1 MKQLFLYLNSSKW
14 FDQENNPVKLAELQ
28 IENCLEFCDP
38 KDLVFVT
45 NFPYS
50 HRGVEAM
57 VVSDDLFC
65 TFAKHASKINVIVH
79 LLEQGILDEL
89 TWCHDLDAYQLHP
102 FKVELEKD
110 IGLTSYEW
118 KPEWNMGSFFFKS
131 SALDFFKKVQERVY
145 AIRKHEEAAIL
156 SMPEDEVA
164 ARIQKMNVT
173 YNLGMR
179 KLGYL
184 IALAE
189 KPCKVVHFPVW
200 NKKVIEW
207 YRPILTDR
215 FLKLAY
221 EKFDA
226 LH

>member
-1 MKQLFLYLNSSKW
+1 MKQLFLYLNSRKW
-14 FDQENNPVKLAELQ
+14 FDQQNNPVELAELQ
-28 IENCLEFCDP
+28 IENCLEFTDP
-38 KDLVFVT
+38 KDITFVT

-57 VVSDDLFC
+57 VVPDELFC
-65 TFAKHASKINVIVH
+65 EFAVHASKMNVIVY

-102 FKVELEKD
+102 FTVELEKD

-118 KPEWNMGSFFFKS
+118 KPEWNMGSFFFKP
-131 SALDFFKKVQERVY
+131 SALDFFKKVQKKVY
-145 AIRKHEEAAIL
+145 AIRNHEEAAIVSL
-156 SMPEDEVA
+156 PEDEVA
-164 ARIQKMNVT
+164 ARIQKMNVS

-184 IALAE
+184 ISLAD
-189 KPCKVVHFPVW
+189 KPCKVAHFPVW
-200 NKKVIEW
+200 KKKVLEW
-207 YRPILTDR
+207 YRPILPDR
-215 FLKLAY
+215 FIKLAY